1 MIERSRSEWQGSPA
15 SSPSRV
21 LLGRLQQPPVLIVPL
36 SPPVHSPCLRQS
48 HPEEA
53 DQNLPVPCILPS
65 AAPAVCRMK
74 SRLLSRSQ
82 ASLLPTSRTISCH
95 FSVPPTVLTL
105 APSDNL
111 QILLC
116 VWSLLG
122 RLGWAGLLAR
132 AWWGGG
138 GVSLIIAGHRA
149 DHAQKH
155 LENQSQEGIPIT
167 CHWGQGRGGQN

>member
-1 MIERSRSEWQGSPA
+1 M
-15 SSPSRV
+15 
-21 LLGRLQQPPVLIVPL
+21 QQPPVLIVPL

-82 ASLLPTSRTISCH
+82 AGLLPTSRTISCH

-138 GVSLIIAGHRA
+138 GSVSHNCRS
-149 DHAQKH
+149 
-155 LENQSQEGIPIT
+155 QSRSCPEAPRKSKSGRHTYHMSLGPGAWRPELGEVLTQEGQRPLEVQARS
-167 CHWGQGRGGQN
+167 WREEL